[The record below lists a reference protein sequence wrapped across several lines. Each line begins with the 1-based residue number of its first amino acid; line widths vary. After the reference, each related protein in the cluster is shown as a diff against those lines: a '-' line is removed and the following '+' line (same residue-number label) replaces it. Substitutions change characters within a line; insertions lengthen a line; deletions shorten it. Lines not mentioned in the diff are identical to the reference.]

1 MRLLRGEPGRQKPG
15 GANRRGA
22 GRALSIA
29 TGCLVVSILLSGCGG
44 QGAGDHVDDR
54 TSEAE
59 VLSAIDE
66 LMALPSVEDARSGFE
81 GLSVEF
87 RDALDERFGST
98 GWVVESRFSRGTVC
112 GGTYDVLDGR
122 SVYVTAFAEDQA
134 LDHEDWAEAVDVIS
148 AVAADHGFD
157 DPLVLAE
164 GPGLHQLEIFGDRGS
179 VIRFGSEVSLGV
191 TVESGCYL
199 TDDTR
204 AAIEEFGVPDPDR
217 WARLYPDST
226 VIPTE
231 S

>member
-1 MRLLRGEPGRQKPG
+1 MSTEQETDE
-15 GANRRGA
+15 
-22 GRALSIA
+22 A
-29 TGCLVVSILLSGCGG
+29 TIL
-44 QGAGDHVDDR
+44 AD
-54 TSEAE
+54 
-59 VLSAIDE
+59 IDE
-66 LMALPSVEDARSGFE
+66 LMAQPSAEDARSGFE
-81 GLSVEF
+81 GLSLEL

-134 LDHEDWAEAVDVIS
+134 IDHEDWAEAVDVIS

-157 DPLVLAE
+157 DPLMLAE
-164 GPGLHQLEIFGDRGS
+164 GPGLHQLEIFGDRDS

-204 AAIEEFGVPDPDR
+204 AAIEEFGVPDPDHWR
-217 WARLYPDST
+217 LLYPDST
-226 VIPTE
+226 AIPSE
-231 S
+231 P

>member
-1 MRLLRGEPGRQKPG
+1 M
-15 GANRRGA
+15 
-22 GRALSIA
+22 
-29 TGCLVVSILLSGCGG
+29 TGC
-44 QGAGDHVDDR
+44 VDDSAMS
-54 TSEAE
+54 TEQETDEATI
-59 VLSAIDE
+59 LAAIDE
-66 LMALPSVEDARSGFE
+66 LMAQPSAEDARSGFE
-81 GLSVEF
+81 ELSVEL

-157 DPLVLAE
+157 DPLMLAE
-164 GPGLHQLEIFGDRGS
+164 GPGLHQLEIFGDRDS

-191 TVESGCYL
+191 TVSSGCYL

-226 VIPTE
+226 VTPTE
-231 S
+231 P

>member
-1 MRLLRGEPGRQKPG
+1 MDERGTVPTEQY
-15 GANRRGA
+15 
-22 GRALSIA
+22 S
-29 TGCLVVSILLSGCGG
+29 
-44 QGAGDHVDDR
+44 D
-54 TSEAE
+54 EAIT
-59 VLSAIDE
+59 LAAIDE
-66 LMALPSVEDARSGFE
+66 LMALPSAEDARSGFE
-81 GLSVEF
+81 ELSVEL

-98 GWVVESRFSRGTVC
+98 GWVVERRFSRGPVC

-122 SVYVTAFAEDQA
+122 SVYVTAFAEDEA

-157 DPLVLAE
+157 DPLMLAE
-164 GPGLHQLEIFGDRGS
+164 GPGLHQLEIFGGRGS

-204 AAIEEFGVPDPDR
+204 AAIEEFGVPDPDHWR
-217 WARLYPDST
+217 LLYPDST

-231 S
+231 P

>member
-1 MRLLRGEPGRQKPG
+1 MFALVGGLL
-15 GANRRGA
+15 
-22 GRALSIA
+22 
-29 TGCLVVSILLSGCGG
+29 TGC
-44 QGAGDHVDDR
+44 VDDSD
-54 TSEAE
+54 TMSTEQETDAAIT
-59 VLSAIDE
+59 LAAIDE
-66 LMALPSVEDARSGFE
+66 LMALPSAEDARSGSE
-81 GLSVEF
+81 GLSIEL

-157 DPLVLAE
+157 DPLMLAE

-204 AAIEEFGVPDPDR
+204 AAIEEFGVPDPGR

-226 VIPTE
+226 AIPTE
-231 S
+231 P

>member
-1 MRLLRGEPGRQKPG
+1 M
-15 GANRRGA
+15 
-22 GRALSIA
+22 
-29 TGCLVVSILLSGCGG
+29 TGC
-44 QGAGDHVDDR
+44 VDDSAMS
-54 TSEAE
+54 TEQETDEATI
-59 VLSAIDE
+59 LAAIDE
-66 LMALPSVEDARSGFE
+66 LMAQPSAEDARSGFE
-81 GLSVEF
+81 ELSVEL

-157 DPLVLAE
+157 DPLMLAE
-164 GPGLHQLEIFGDRGS
+164 GPGLHQLEIFGDRGG

-199 TDDTR
+199 KDDTR

-226 VIPTE
+226 AIPTE
-231 S
+231 P

>member
-1 MRLLRGEPGRQKPG
+1 MSRPGASGAWKVGVISVFALVGGLL
-15 GANRRGA
+15 
-22 GRALSIA
+22 
-29 TGCLVVSILLSGCGG
+29 TGC
-44 QGAGDHVDDR
+44 VDDSAMS
-54 TSEAE
+54 TEQETDEATIFA
-59 VLSAIDE
+59 AIDE
-66 LMALPSVEDARSGFE
+66 LMAQPSAEDARSGFE
-81 GLSVEF
+81 ELSVEL

-157 DPLVLAE
+157 DPLMLAE
-164 GPGLHQLEIFGDRGS
+164 GPGLHQLEIFGDRDS

-191 TVESGCYL
+191 TVSSGCYL

-226 VIPTE
+226 VTPTE
-231 S
+231 P